1 MKAEIIAVGTELLL
15 GEIVDTNSPYLASQL
30 PPLGVDLYFISTV
43 GDNPA
48 RLVEL
53 LGRAWERS
61 DLILLS
67 GGLGPTE
74 DDITREAVARLLGEE
89 MRVDPALEK
98 WLREVFASRGLPM
111 PPRNIKQAAL
121 IPSAVPLPN
130 PVGTAPGWWV
140 EKKGRLLVALPGP
153 PNELQQMWEKEVQ
166 PRLKARL
173 GEEVILTRTLKT
185 FGIHEAAAD
194 EALAPLLSSLQPT
207 IGLYVRPDGIH
218 VRLAAKGSPVEARE
232 ALERGEAEVRL
243 VLGDKVWGVDADT
256 LEGVVGRLLVER
268 GLTLATMESFT
279 GGLLAH
285 VITNVPGS
293 SRYFLGGVV
302 AYSNGAKIR
311 HGVDGGL
318 IERFGAVSPQAA
330 QAMATAVR
338 RDLRADVGLATTGV
352 AGPGPLEGKAPG
364 TVHIGLDVKGKVSA
378 LSLTYLFDRSRIK
391 RMAANAVLFHL
402 RRALIEPA

>member
-30 PPLGVDLYFISTV
+30 PPLGVDLYFVSTV

-74 DDITREAVARLLGEE
+74 DDITREAVARLLGEK
-89 MRVDPALEK
+89 MKVDPGLEK
-98 WLREVFASRGLPM
+98 WLREVFSSRGLPM

-130 PVGTAPGWWV
+130 PMGTAPGWWV
-140 EKKGRLLVALPGP
+140 ERESRLLVALPGP
-153 PNELQQMWEKEVQ
+153 PNELQGMWEKEVR

-173 GEEVILTRTLKT
+173 GQEVILTRTLKT
-185 FGIHEAAAD
+185 FGIHEAALD
-194 EALAPLLSSLQPT
+194 EALAPFLSSTQPT
-207 IGLYVRPDGIH
+207 IGIYVRPDGIH
-218 VRLAAKGSPVEARE
+218 VRLAAKGSPLEARQ

-243 VLGDKVWGVDADT
+243 VLGEKVWGVDGDT

-268 GLTLATMESFT
+268 GLTLATMESLT

-285 VITNVPGS
+285 IITNVPGS
-293 SRYFLGGVV
+293 SRYFLGGIV
-302 AYSNGAKIR
+302 AYSNEAKIQ
-311 HGVDGGL
+311 HGVDRGL
-318 IERFGAVSPQAA
+318 IEQFGAVSPEVA
-330 QAMATAVR
+330 QAMASAVR

-352 AGPGPLEGKAPG
+352 AGPDPLESRAPG
-364 TVHIGLDVKGKVSA
+364 TVHIGLDVKGKESA
-378 LSLTYLFDRSRIK
+378 LSLTYLFDRLRIK
-391 RMAANAVLFHL
+391 RMAVNAVLFHL
-402 RRALIEPA
+402 RRALIDAG